1 MMSGWKYAFALSKEE
16 VATATPPGT
25 AKLIPPGL
33 IANHQSSMVED
44 ESSGASPRS
53 STSLR
58 RFPQPSEDPA
68 DPLNWAQWRKF
79 TLLLTVSLYSFV
91 GNFTSS
97 GIAPALQLWF
107 KAFPTDVRPF
117 SDLTYFIAVNILFLG
132 ASNIWWVPLSNIFG
146 RRPVLLAAT
155 LLMTVGT
162 IACAVSTTYNG
173 VLVSRLFQGI
183 GAGASESVAPA
194 LIGEVFF
201 VDERG
206 RAMVRLMSNMS
217 DRNRGLFLLINQ
229 LPLTQAIYTVFL
241 AGGSLIGGIAGGY
254 IGYQLGWAYIFWVGT
269 AVSAA
274 CFIATL
280 FLVPE
285 TLYDRVV
292 SSNID
297 AAGSGQSP
305 IDEKGIES
313 HVEDAQRQ
321 VLDYRPFTYGRSLG
335 FTHYRGGVAR
345 NFLAPWKTLRFPGT
359 WVVMFHYAGLVGGIV
374 TISTVGP
381 QLMAA
386 PPYLWGA
393 NVGLIN
399 IGGVI
404 GTGLGALYTYLLADA
419 QLKKKVKSSGSGLA
433 EAESRLPTMFPS
445 LVIATGGFFV
455 FGFTGQYPSK
465 NGWVGLSA
473 GFAMVSFG
481 LMQLPSVGFNYLID
495 ACQHLAGDCFVMVT
509 IMRAIIAFAWTFFVA
524 QWVEEKGTSE
534 PFGIFGMLM
543 GIFSLLTIPLWLFGK
558 RMRIATRKLVEA

>member
-1 MMSGWKYAFALSKEE
+1 MSGWKYAFALSKEE
-16 VATATPPGT
+16 VARATPPGT
-25 AKLIPPGL
+25 ARLIVFF
-33 IANHQSSMVED
+33 AVED
-44 ESSGASPRS
+44 ESSGGSPRS
-53 STSLR
+53 SNSLR

-79 TLLLTVSLYSFV
+79 ALLLTVSLYSFA

-155 LLMTVGT
+155 LLMTIGT

-206 RAMVRLMSNMS
+206 RAM
-217 DRNRGLFLLINQ
+217 
-229 LPLTQAIYTVFL
+229 AIYTVFL

-254 IGYQLGWAYIFWVGT
+254 IGFQLGWFHIFYVGI
-269 AVSAA
+269 ALSAA
-274 CFIATL
+274 CFVTTL

-292 SSNID
+292 SPNVD
-297 AAGSGQSP
+297 AAGQSP
-305 IDEKGIES
+305 IDEKGMES
-313 HVEDAQRQ
+313 HVEDAQSQ
-321 VLDYRPFTYGRSLG
+321 VLDYRPFTFGRSLG
-335 FTHYRGGVAR
+335 FTHYRGGVLS
-345 NFLAPWKTLRFPGT
+345 NFLAPWKTLRLPGT

-381 QLMAA
+381 QLVAA

-495 ACQHLAGDCFVMVT
+495 AYQQLAGDCFVMVT

-524 QWVEEKGTSE
+524 HWVEEKGTSE
-534 PFGIFGMLM
+534 PFGVFGMLM

>member
-1 MMSGWKYAFALSKEE
+1 MSGWKYAFALSKEE
-16 VATATPPGT
+16 VARATPPGT
-25 AKLIPPGL
+25 ARLI
-33 IANHQSSMVED
+33 VED
-44 ESSGASPRS
+44 ESSGGSPRS
-53 STSLR
+53 SSSLR

-79 TLLLTVSLYSFV
+79 ALLLTVSLYSFA

-155 LLMTVGT
+155 LLMTIGT

-206 RAMVRLMSNMS
+206 RAM
-217 DRNRGLFLLINQ
+217 
-229 LPLTQAIYTVFL
+229 AIYTVFL

-254 IGYQLGWAYIFWVGT
+254 IGFQLGWFYIFYVGI
-269 AVSAA
+269 ALSAA
-274 CFIATL
+274 CFVTTL
-280 FLVPE
+280 FFVPE

-292 SSNID
+292 SPNVD
-297 AAGSGQSP
+297 AAGQSP
-305 IDEKGIES
+305 IDEKGMES
-313 HVEDAQRQ
+313 HVEDAQSQ
-321 VLDYRPFTYGRSLG
+321 VLDYRPFTFGRSLG
-335 FTHYRGGVAR
+335 FTHYRGGVLS
-345 NFLAPWKTLRFPGT
+345 NFLAPWKTLRLPGT

-381 QLMAA
+381 QLVAA

-495 ACQHLAGDCFVMVT
+495 AYQQLAGDCFVMVT

-524 QWVEEKGTSE
+524 HWVEEKGTSE
-534 PFGIFGMLM
+534 PFGVFGMLM